1 MPIDGLNNKQIE
13 KLIRNDVTNIKK
25 SFSNKNNSYDVSSKN
40 LSLKISTW
48 KQMNKIV
55 LN

>member
-1 MPIDGLNNKQIE
+1 MPVDGLSNKQIN
-13 KLIRNDVTNIKK
+13 KLIKSDINSIKK
-25 SFSNKNNSYDVSSKN
+25 SFSNKNNSYDISSKN